1 MLETG
6 ATLRISRGL
15 VKSMLRKNPELR
27 PASATYTIIYSETS
41 KPH

>member
-27 PASATYTIIYSETS
+27 SATYTIIYSETS